1 MKFDCIVMNPP
12 YKKNLHLKF
21 LAEAIKHLKDDN
33 SVCVN
38 LSPVR
43 WLQDPFA
50 KLKKASDYIRFKDVV
65 SKHIFAFELLQ
76 KQEMSKA
83 FNIAVNTDLAIYVC
97 NKDGGF
103 VYDNVR
109 KYRGFDPIYIYD
121 KCKVKVG
128 NSNLSEYIVNYANR
142 TSENFV
148 STIMIGAATYRG
160 IPTTDCIRRGNYG
173 PFCNGKYNGK
183 TIKEIKESCKQSVWG
198 NVDNWP
204 VICFETAAECVNFFN
219 CTDTVCYHFLSY
231 AFTINHSVPLH
242 FLPWLGDA
250 INPRTGLKG
259 YEGEWTDDDL
269 ALYFNITKDEQKI
282 FKEIMEKYETK

>member
-1 MKFDCIVMNPP
+1 MKFDCIIMNPP
-12 YKKNLHLKF
+12 YQRNLHLKI
-21 LAEAIKHLKDDN
+21 LAEAIKHLKDN
-33 SVCVN
+33 GICVN
-38 LSPVR
+38 LSPSQY
-43 WLQDPFA
+43 LQDPLA
-50 KLKKASDYIRFKDVV
+50 KLKKASDYTRFKDAV
-65 SKHIFAFELLQ
+65 SKHIFAFELHK

-121 KCKVKVG
+121 KCKAKVG

-148 STIMIGAATYRG
+148 STIMIGGINYRD
-160 IPTTDCIRRGNYG
+160 IPSTDCLRRGNYG

-183 TIKEIKESCKQSVWG
+183 TIKEIKESCKLSVWG

-231 AFTINHSVPLH
+231 AFTNDQNVPLH
-242 FLPWLGDA
+242 FLPWLGDV

-269 ALYFNITKDEQKI
+269 YKFVNITPEEQKVI
-282 FKEIMEKYETK
+282 EETMEKYK